1 MLKFMDRTKAER
13 YAEAR
18 NTAKIGLGL
27 TLAGVALLPWT
38 IAPLALGIALFAVG
52 RYGTVV
58 LGR

>member
-18 NTAKIGLGL
+18 KTAMVGLGIA
-27 TLAGVALLPWT
+27 LAGLALVPWT
-38 IAPLALGIALFAVG
+38 IAPSLLGIALFAVG
-52 RYGTVV
+52 RYGVVV